1 MSPPADPADDRAHRP
16 VPTAGSVSKALP
28 GLLRIG
34 FGAGIRTA
42 GWTANAYLRAGN
54 RVVRAAVS
62 GESAAEL
69 LHDVEKGV
77 RGYAREVL
85 GITAI
90 DERLPEVLRE
100 RRPATAAEPGA
111 GRDGVEEAAAAATR
125 DLRSLQEKGADL
137 LYKSTDVRYEEA
149 AHPAYARIIGEL
161 APDEARILRYL
172 TLEGPQPSVDVRIGK
187 TPLINSPLIGTNMVA
202 PGLSMIGPNAGVRYV
217 ERVPAYL
224 NNLFRLGLIWF
235 SREPLEDPLRYQVL
249 EAQPDVLAALHG
261 PGKAKTVR
269 RSILLTPFGEDFCR
283 ICLPGVAAAAPA
295 RASGVHANGNAG

>member
-1 MSPPADPADDRAHRP
+1 MSPPPDPSGDQVHPP

-28 GLLRIG
+28 GLVRIG
-34 FGAGIRTA
+34 FGAGVRTA

-54 RVVRAAVS
+54 RVVKAAVS

-69 LHDVEKGV
+69 LHDVEKNV

-90 DERLPEVLRE
+90 DERLPESLRE
-100 RRPATAAEPGA
+100 RRAAAAQTPEAQDPK
-111 GRDGVEEAAAAATR
+111 VVAAAAAER
-125 DLRSLQEKGADL
+125 DLRSLQDKGADL
-137 LYKSTDVRYEEA
+137 LYKSTDVHYEEA
-149 AHPAYARIIGEL
+149 AHPAYERIIDEI
-161 APDEARILRYL
+161 APDEARVLRYL
-172 TLEGPQPSVDVRIGK
+172 TIEGPQPSVDVRQGK
-187 TPLINSPLIGTNMVA
+187 TPLINSPIIGTNMVA
-202 PGLSMIGPNAGVRYV
+202 PGLSMLGQNAGVRYV

-249 EAQPDVLAALHG
+249 EAQPDVLEALHG
-261 PGKAKTVR
+261 PGKTKTVR

-295 RASGVHANGNAG
+295 RASGVHENGNQG